1 MGAFALDERHLLL
14 LGLLMAQ
21 SQHGYSINEFIEHN
35 LGRVSG
41 MKRATA
47 YALLERLERKGLVR
61 METERVGNYPPR
73 KVYSITP
80 AGQEAFFD
88 LLQQLIVDTERR
100 ASGADIALM
109 FIDWLE
115 PHQAKALLQERVRK
129 LESLAG
135 RLQATPGHQNAPGV
149 DYAVQLKVALLQAEK
164 DWILNLISRLEA
176 ATSGDRPDSTTLGG
190 VQD

>member
-1 MGAFALDERHLLL
+1 MDERHLLL

-21 SQHGYSINEFIEHN
+21 SQHGYSINEFIESN

-80 AGQEAFFD
+80 AGKEAFFD
-88 LLQQLIVDTERR
+88 LLQELLVDTDRR

-115 PHQAKALLQERVRK
+115 PQRAKAFLRERAGR
-129 LESLAG
+129 LESLADQ
-135 RLQATPGHQNAPGV
+135 LQATPSHKDAPGV
-149 DYAVQLKVALLQAEK
+149 DFAVQRKVALLQAEK
-164 DWILNLISRLEA
+164 DWLLELITRLEGRV
-176 ATSGDRPDSTTLGG
+176 SGNLPGPNSSGG
-190 VQD
+190 EQD